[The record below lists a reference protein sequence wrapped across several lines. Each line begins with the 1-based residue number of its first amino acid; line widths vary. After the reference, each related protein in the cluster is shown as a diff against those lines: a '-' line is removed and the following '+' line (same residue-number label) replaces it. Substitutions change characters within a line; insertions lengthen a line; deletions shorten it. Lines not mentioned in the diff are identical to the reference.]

1 MTPHELILRTTLKSE
16 IFVRSA
22 GYESL
27 TPEYQLY
34 QTEDWTCSSYSLL
47 RIMESLRI
55 LIIFWKYNIRIFH
68 FNYFIFER
76 KSVVEN
82 IKIQSYNLT
91 TQSPIFK

>member
-1 MTPHELILRTTLKSE
+1 MTPHELILRTMLKSE

-55 LIIFWKYNIRIFH
+55 LIIFWKYNIFG
-68 FNYFIFER
+68 FFILIILFL
-76 KSVVEN
+76 KGN
-82 IKIQSYNLT
+82 QSLKT
-91 TQSPIFK
+91 

>member
-55 LIIFWKYNIRIFH
+55 LIIFWKYNIFG
-68 FNYFIFER
+68 FFILIILFL
-76 KSVVEN
+76 KGN
-82 IKIQSYNLT
+82 QSLKT
-91 TQSPIFK
+91 

>member
-1 MTPHELILRTTLKSE
+1 MLKSE

-27 TPEYQLY
+27 TPVPNRGLDMQLLFT
-34 QTEDWTCSSYSLL
+34 TENNGELKNSYYFLEI
-47 RIMESLRI
+47 RH
-55 LIIFWKYNIRIFH
+55 IRIFN